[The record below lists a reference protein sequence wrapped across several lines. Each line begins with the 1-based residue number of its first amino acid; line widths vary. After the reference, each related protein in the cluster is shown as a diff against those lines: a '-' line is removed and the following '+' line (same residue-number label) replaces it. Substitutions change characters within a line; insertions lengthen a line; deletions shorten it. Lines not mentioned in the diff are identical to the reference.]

1 MNFTA
6 HPSNNGVLGA
16 PAGWDHE
23 RIACDA
29 LPVTRSDLNGQP
41 VVISYWQPSTAEIAL
56 LVAGKPVGLVV
67 FGGTMPPVALAVAE
81 G

>member
-1 MNFTA
+1 MNFTS
-6 HPSNNGVLGA
+6 HPSNNGRLGA
-16 PAGWDHE
+16 PADWNHE

-29 LPVTRSDLNGQP
+29 LPVTWSEINGQR
-41 VVISYWQPSTAEIAL
+41 VVISYWQPSAEEVAL

-67 FGGTMPPVALAVAE
+67 FGGSMPPVALAVAE

>member
-1 MNFTA
+1 MNFTT

-16 PAGWDHE
+16 PAGWDQE
-23 RIACDA
+23 RIACDG
-29 LPVTRSDLNGQP
+29 LPVTCSEISGQQ
-41 VVISYWQPSTAEIAL
+41 VVISYWQPSAEEIAL

-67 FGGTMPPVALAVAE
+67 FGGTMPPVALAVTE